1 MARRRNKVLFLCRL
15 RLGGAPLRHRRRA
28 RGGRASFVRSVYR
41 SPASELLRL
50 RRRRGE
56 VCSSLF
62 IQGCRGNWGVQV
74 GGRAD
79 PARRPCGDLGC
90 RRRAQIRAG
99 WSLGRCPGRRCVQLL
114 LIPSSGFGCLLRL
127 KLKPAC
133 DGAPSGLGLKETAGS
148 AGGGGVSLRRRW
160 NRPHEASGPGTC
172 LDFQF
177 FLGAC
182 SLFVWDNCSLY
193 LCTVYLYVYSYV
205 LLNL

>member
-1 MARRRNKVLFLCRL
+1 MARRRNKVLPWSSPSRRCSSPAPTASSWRSGFLCEVRVQESSA
-15 RLGGAPLRHRRRA
+15 GASSSSSSA
-28 RGGRASFVRSVYR
+28 
-41 SPASELLRL
+41 
-50 RRRRGE
+50 
-56 VCSSLF
+56 CSSLF
-62 IQGCRGNWGVQV
+62 IQGCRGIWGVQV

-79 PARRPCGDLGC
+79 PARHPCGGLGC

-99 WSLGRCPGRRCVQLL
+99 WSLGRCLGQRCVQLL

-182 SLFVWDNCSLY
+182 SHFVWDSCSLY
-193 LCTVYLYVYSYV
+193 PCMVYLYVYSYV